1 MGRYALA
8 GLFAMGAMFTLW
20 AAACS
25 PAPPPSTPL
34 MQAFNRYE
42 AIRVSLSGDS
52 LDAVGEQATE
62 LVPLAGQV
70 AGEEA
75 AAAASRLA
83 AAETVAGAR
92 FEFISVSSELVPKFL
107 EAELPE
113 VHGFMC
119 PARDHGNLIW
129 AQRSDEIQ
137 NPYFGSVMLDCGSEI
152 QAPE

>member
-1 MGRYALA
+1 MGRYALP

-25 PAPPPSTPL
+25 PAPPPDTPI
-34 MQAFNRYE
+34 MQAFNTYE

-52 LDAVGEQATE
+52 MDAVGEQATE
-62 LVPLAGQV
+62 LVPLAEQV

-75 AAAASRLA
+75 EAAASRLA
-83 AAETVAGAR
+83 AAGTVADAR
-92 FEFISVSSELVPKFL
+92 LEFISVSSELVPKFL

-119 PARDHGNLIW
+119 PAKDHGNLIW

-137 NPYFGSVMLDCGSEI
+137 NPYFGSAMLDCGSEI